1 MSYHHGYHA
10 FYILVISIRI
20 RLTFAHGPPSVR
32 GALTETVA
40 LTDL

>member
-10 FYILVISIRI
+10 FYIYWSLA
-20 RLTFAHGPPSVR
+20 FAHGPPSVR